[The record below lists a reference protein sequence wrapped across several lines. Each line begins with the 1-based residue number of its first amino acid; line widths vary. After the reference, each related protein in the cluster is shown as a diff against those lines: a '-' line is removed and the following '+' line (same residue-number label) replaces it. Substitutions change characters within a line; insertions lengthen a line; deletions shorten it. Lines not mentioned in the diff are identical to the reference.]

1 MTLPPLGAI
10 PDPPGILA
18 MLAKRAPPIARI
30 APSDLPDSVDLSAG
44 LPPVMYQVGGSC
56 VAWAVGYNQKTHDE
70 FREFGWELSL
80 PEHQFAA
87 NYIYNQKLLRTNNLP
102 NTCDR
107 YTAGPDCGM
116 YSSDAYDLLIAQGCC
131 SRANFPT
138 TNQWEPI
145 TDDHKERAK
154 PYTAST
160 YGVYNRSNLDLW
172 REMLANGRMLTMLT
186 AWCTN
191 CVVPASPNYI
201 IDTPGTFLGYHQICI
216 CGYDTNINGTC
227 ISGFKFVNSH
237 GTGYANSGFAW
248 FSENFISTTEYC
260 CAYWMT
266 DSPTPPYNSRVENNV
281 LIWDGSPNITYDI
294 YNSDMAIIDSVTGNS
309 YTPSDHGTYYIGAYG
324 SEPIETVVYDECHV
338 PSCNFGVMQ
347 P

>member
-1 MTLPPLGAI
+1 MTYLPPLGAI
-10 PDPPGILA
+10 PDPPGIIA
-18 MLAKRAPPIARI
+18 MLKKRVPPITHI
-30 APSDLPDSVDLSAG
+30 APRDLPDSVDLSAG
-44 LPPVMYQVGGSC
+44 LPPVAYQVGGSC

-87 NYIYNQKLLRTNNLP
+87 NYIYNQKKLP
-102 NTCDR
+102 D
-107 YTAGPDCGM
+107 GGM
-116 YSSDAYDLLIAQGCC
+116 YPSDAYDLLIDQGCC

-138 TNQWEPI
+138 TDQDEPV

-154 PYTAST
+154 PYKAIT
-160 YGVYNRSNLDLW
+160 YGGYNRSNLDLW
-172 REMLANGRMLTMLT
+172 RELIANGRMLTMLA

-191 CVVPASPNYI
+191 CVVPSPPNHI

-216 CGYDTNINGTC
+216 CGYDLDINDTG

-237 GTGYANSGFAW
+237 GTGYADGGFAW
-248 FSENFISTTEYC
+248 FSENFISTAEYC
-260 CAYWMT
+260 FAYWMT
-266 DSPTPPYNSRVENNV
+266 DSPTPPYNSRVENN
-281 LIWDGSPNITYDI
+281 IITWDGSPNITYDI

-309 YTPSDHGTYYIGAYG
+309 YTPSEHGTYYIGAYG